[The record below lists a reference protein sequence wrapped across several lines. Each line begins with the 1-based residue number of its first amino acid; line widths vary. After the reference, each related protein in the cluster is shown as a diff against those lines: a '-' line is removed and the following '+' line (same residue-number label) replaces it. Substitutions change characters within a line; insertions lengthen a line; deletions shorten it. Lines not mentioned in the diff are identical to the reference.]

1 MHAGTALLSV
11 SLAGPALA
19 APTTPD
25 LTDNAAIMAR
35 IDAADPSL
43 TRSPTAVTELVE
55 VAELAERKLA
65 AASDPDEVGEL
76 LTLVGTAREIA
87 YERTDAA
94 DHLCRLI
101 TAARDVRARVGLPAD
116 LYAEAAAFI
125 DRAGATLGH
134 QHAGH
139 TCQARATAPT
149 VTPPPPAPPPPIRSP
164 AEPTPRRQAPS
175 LTATGGALLGAA
187 TASTLGLVGIRVHR
201 GRARD
206 ELAEISAEI
215 EAAGGKTVAQ
225 GQRIADLRAL
235 ETWTRSVTIGLTVS
249 AAVLAAVGVGL
260 VAAGAR
266 RQRTQRARLA
276 PYGGPQGAGIVV
288 LGRF

>member
-43 TRSPTAVTELVE
+43 TRSPTAVAELVE

-87 YERTDAA
+87 HERTGAA
-94 DHLCRLI
+94 DHLCRLLA
-101 TAARDVRARVGLPAD
+101 AARDVGARVGLPAD
-116 LYAEAAAFI
+116 LYAEAAAFT
-125 DRAGATLGH
+125 DGAGATLGQ

-139 TCQARATAPT
+139 TCPARATAPT
-149 VTPPPPAPPPPIRSP
+149 VTPEPPAPPPPIRSP
-164 AEPTPRRQAPS
+164 AEPAHRRKDPS
-175 LTATGGALLGAA
+175 LTTGAVLLGAA
-187 TASTLGLVGIRVHR
+187 TALTLGLVGVRVHR

-206 ELAEISAEI
+206 ELADINAEI

-225 GQRIADLRAL
+225 GQRITDLRAL

-249 AAVLAAVGVGL
+249 AAVVAAVGVGL

-276 PYGGPQGAGIVV
+276 PYGGPQGAGIMVM
-288 LGRF
+288 GRF